1 MFLHMVDVNI
11 HLLLSAL
18 VNAPICPPL
27 PGWEQKLSSEK
38 KRKSC
43 SPASCLTLAPSTQWT
58 MIVNNTFQL
67 LHSVYNSWQHL
78 RFDNSRWSSSVDDSC
93 CLMPSQSAGRIK
105 VWTLFFTWNQ
115 NISGEGVSGEDLNV
129 PTESVVPTSTVTMG
143 LPCLVFEIWPLD
155 GQQRCTKDGRRTD
168 NGPTLARVAY
178 LAL

>member
-1 MFLHMVDVNI
+1 M
-11 HLLLSAL
+11 LLF
-18 VNAPICPPL
+18 APPSLAGNKNCRLKKKENPARPP
-27 PGWEQKLSSEK
+27 
-38 KRKSC
+38 
-43 SPASCLTLAPSTQWT
+43 PAWLWHRQRNGQWLWT
-58 MIVNNTFQL
+58 TRSKL

-178 LAL
+178 LALNVRQH